1 MNGILENGFFWAEV
15 TFGTG
20 TLVFAAAAV
29 LTLFSTETRLGFFE
43 PLARNRWAGLF
54 VGWIALALC
63 VPHAVVVAPAFLIP
77 WLWPVALI
85 VPILGFFSLDYPGA
99 RALGGALILLG
110 YYLVH
115 FSFDFRTPGFPVIA
129 LAGWLA
135 GIVGI
140 WISGKPCAMR
150 DYFRMVARRKGI
162 RGLCAAFWGVEMLLA
177 LWALIMT
184 NGGGR

>member
-1 MNGILENGFFWAEV
+1 MNEILLTQFFWARV
-15 TFGTG
+15 TFSAGV
-20 TLVFAAAAV
+20 LVFAAAAV
-29 LTLFSTETRLGFFE
+29 LTLLSNESRLSTFE
-43 PLARNRWAGLF
+43 PLARNRWIGLIAG
-54 VGWIALALC
+54 WAALALC
-63 VPHAVVVAPAFLIP
+63 VPHAVVVAPGFLIP

-85 VPILGFFSLDYPGA
+85 VPILGFFTLDYPGA

-129 LAGWLA
+129 AAGWLA
-135 GIVGI
+135 GIAGI

-150 DYFRMVARRKGI
+150 DYFRMVSRRRMI
-162 RGLCAAFWGVEMLLA
+162 RLLCGAFWGVEMLLS

-184 NGGGR
+184 EGGSL